1 LVTAILRGLRRASV
15 PFDFSK
21 GFHPSPKVSFGP
33 PLSVGVAG
41 EREYFDMEVFTPFDI
56 EFYIKELNAT
66 MPAVDDGGIR
76 INKMKVIPMDAPSL
90 NSFIKRYE
98 YAIRGYSLSPIAS
111 YIVQRDGKD
120 VDISSCIEDVKT
132 FEESN
137 ELVTRLVL
145 RDSDNIK
152 VRIGEIA
159 EAIFGMNMNELQ
171 ITRTALYGRLGENNE
186 WVEPL

>member
-1 LVTAILRGLRRASV
+1 M

-21 GFHPSPKVSFGP
+21 GFRPSPKVSFGP

-56 EFYIKELNAT
+56 EFYMKELNAT

-76 INKMKVIPMDAPSL
+76 IHKMQVIPMNAPSL
-90 NSFIKRYE
+90 NGFIERYE
-98 YAIRGYSLSPIAS
+98 YEIKGKGQGNSLLVTRYSLLGSPLI
-111 YIVQRDGKD
+111 IQRDGKD
-120 VDISSCIEDVKT
+120 VDISPCIEDI
-132 FEESN
+132 
-137 ELVTRLVL
+137 RLSEDGVVATLIL

-152 VRIGEIA
+152 VRIGEITGA
-159 EAIFGMNMNELQ
+159 VFGMNMNELQ
-171 ITRTALYGRLGENNE
+171 ITRTALYGWLGEKNE